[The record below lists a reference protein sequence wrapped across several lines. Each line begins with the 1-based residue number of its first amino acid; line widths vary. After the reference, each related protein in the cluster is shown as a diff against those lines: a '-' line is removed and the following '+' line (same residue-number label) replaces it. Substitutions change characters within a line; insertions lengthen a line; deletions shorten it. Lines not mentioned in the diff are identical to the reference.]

1 MEPLVSVLMAVGP
14 GAGLRW
20 LLDAVES
27 VRAQSFRDWEMVIVF
42 DGARP
47 GGIVG
52 FRSGRD
58 DRIRDPIWQ
67 EHAGLAASL
76 NRAASL
82 ARGQVY
88 ARMDADDVCHPDR
101 LRRQVE
107 AMDDLDVLG
116 TWAHQIGTVSGVLRY
131 PVGHAEIVAAMR
143 RRNPL
148 CHSTVMM
155 RREAFWTAGGYD
167 PTWTGP
173 GQDWDLWHRMARAGA
188 QFATLPEPLLHY
200 RRHGDQV
207 SAGWRGRVA
216 AWSGRLNPLLRV
228 PGQRSH

>member
-1 MEPLVSVLMAVGP
+1 MTPLVSVLMAVGP

-27 VRAQSFRDWEMVIVF
+27 VRAQSFQDWEMVIVL

-47 GGIVG
+47 GGLAG
-52 FRSGRD
+52 FRGGQ
-58 DRIRDPIWQ
+58 IRDPVWQ

-76 NRAASL
+76 NRAAAL

-107 AMDDLDVLG
+107 AMDDVDVLG

-143 RRNPL
+143 RHNPL
-148 CHSTVMM
+148 CHPTVMM
-155 RREAFWTAGGYD
+155 RREAFWEAGGYD
-167 PTWTGP
+167 PEWSGP
-173 GQDWDLWHRMARAGA
+173 GQDWILWARLARMGARFGN
-188 QFATLPEPLLHY
+188 LPEPLLYY
-200 RRHGDQV
+200 RRHAGQA
-207 SAGWRGRVA
+207 SAGLTGCLA
-216 AWSGRLNPLLRV
+216 AWGGRLRKAL
-228 PGQRSH
+228 